1 MYKNI
6 VCLSGHRPKSL
17 PWGYNENMYCCKVFK
32 EDLEKIFINAIEYG
46 IHTFLTGM
54 AEGFD
59 MIATEIL
66 IKLKEKYKHI
76 RIIAVIPCKNQEAK
90 WRFSQQIRYR
100 RILRKCDN
108 KIVLLN
114 QYEKDCMI
122 EGNKYMILR
131 SEFCI
136 ACWNGNPS
144 GTGKAVQF
152 AMENKKR
159 VRIIDIKKYY
169 NLNPNNSL

>member
-76 RIIAVIPCKNQEAK
+76 RIIAVIPCKN
-90 WRFSQQIRYR
+90 
-100 RILRKCDN
+100 
-108 KIVLLN
+108 
-114 QYEKDCMI
+114 
-122 EGNKYMILR
+122 
-131 SEFCI
+131 
-136 ACWNGNPS
+136 
-144 GTGKAVQF
+144 
-152 AMENKKR
+152 
-159 VRIIDIKKYY
+159 
-169 NLNPNNSL
+169 